1 MRSIHPFWAVTR
13 TLMIG
18 VGALVAAQVLAA
30 ETYPSRP
37 LRVVVPYSAG
47 GGVDITARL
56 LAEPLRNQFGQGIV
70 VDNRPGASGMIG
82 AGTVAKASPDGYTLL
97 LSAAGEIAVN
107 PHLYKRMSYNPD
119 KELTPISLV
128 VRIPNVLVVNND
140 VPAKN
145 IQGLIAFAKK
155 QAGAMTYSSSGIGNP
170 QHLSGEMLEKMTGI
184 KMNHIPMKGAAQQLT
199 DVAGKHVHMTF
210 SSIAAARPYIS
221 GGRVRPIAV
230 TGKSRV
236 AAMPDVPAL
245 SEYKPLEKYELINW
259 FGLFVPAGAPQA
271 IVSKLNDA
279 VVSALKSPDM
289 VRRYNDQGMEP
300 APMTSKQ
307 ASDFVKSESGKFA
320 QIIREADVQLQ

>member
-1 MRSIHPFWAVTR
+1 MV
-13 TLMIG
+13 G
-18 VGALVAAQVLAA
+18 VGALVAAQVLAT

-56 LAEPLRNQFGQGIV
+56 LAESLRNQFGQGIV

-107 PHLYKRMSYNPD
+107 PHLYKPMSYNPD

-170 QHLSGEMLEKMTGI
+170 QHLSGEMLQKMTGI

-221 GGRVRPIAV
+221 GGRLRPIAV

-236 AAMPDVPAL
+236 AALPDVPAL

-289 VRRYNDQGMEP
+289 VCRYNDQGMEP

-307 ASDFVKSESGKFA
+307 ASDFVKAESGKFA